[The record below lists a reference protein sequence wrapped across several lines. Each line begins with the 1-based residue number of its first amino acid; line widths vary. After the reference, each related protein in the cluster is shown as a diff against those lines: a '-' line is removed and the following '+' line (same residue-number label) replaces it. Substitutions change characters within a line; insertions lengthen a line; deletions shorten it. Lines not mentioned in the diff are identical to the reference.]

1 MQMLS
6 IMFNTR
12 ILNLESMD
20 EIENDVS
27 IFLYRYIS
35 LPPAP
40 REVSPWFFSGF
51 KEGLIIQ

>member
-40 REVSPWFFSGF
+40 REVSPRFFSGF
-51 KEGLIIQ
+51 KEGLRSI